1 MAARHSKITQK
12 SKTYSEGELCKRRY
26 HSDVRKFKEW
36 CDDNNVTYKTFSDAN
51 DDDVCV
57 LSQDEYHLHD
67 TRRMISEDCEDYFLN
82 IEDYE
87 TWCEEK

>member
-36 CDDNNVTYKTFSDAN
+36 CDDNNVTYKTFNDAD